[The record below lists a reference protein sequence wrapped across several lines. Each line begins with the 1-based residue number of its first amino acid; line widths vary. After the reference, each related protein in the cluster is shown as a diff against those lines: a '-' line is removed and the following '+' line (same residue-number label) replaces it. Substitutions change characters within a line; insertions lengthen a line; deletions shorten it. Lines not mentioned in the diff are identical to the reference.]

1 MLAVRTAVWLRDE
14 EANRQGIGIDL
25 GGRARVSDRPSLTPR
40 LGSGRSNRRIEMLLL
55 TLCYCNDGC
64 GRKGSFLDVLM
75 LGQIVWPVQAVYGGL
90 AWTCKAS

>member
-1 MLAVRTAVWLRDE
+1 
-14 EANRQGIGIDL
+14 
-25 GGRARVSDRPSLTPR
+25 
-40 LGSGRSNRRIEMLLL
+40 MLLL